1 MTPNTVTVTFTITKE
16 ITPAE
21 TSSPTYP
28 SARIAAVVSAATGAL
43 DLRALYADLGPGTT
57 VTIEAAE
64 RSS

>member
-21 TSSPTYP
+21 ESSPTYP
-28 SARIAAVVSAATGAL
+28 SARIAAVISAATEAL
-43 DLRALYADLGPGTT
+43 DFRRLYGDLGPGIT